1 MSNDLQHQLDEL
13 RDELAQTSQAFRVVF
28 AVLTDEIDHP
38 ERVQLRLTMAANHL
52 ANQHRAAETQ
62 ITEHLLRQMASE
74 IDLLGAEP
82 LQGPQRASRQ
92 TAE

>member
-13 RDELAQTSQAFRVVF
+13 RAELEQTSQAFRVAF

-52 ANQHRAAETQ
+52 AKQPRAAQTQ
-62 ITEHLLRQMASE
+62 ITEHFLRTLASE

-82 LQGPQRASRQ
+82 LLGPQRG
-92 TAE
+92 